1 MGRLV
6 RIGAAVALLG
16 ALWLGGS
23 AAAVRA
29 SPEADVIGKIN
40 NLRLDHGLRALEVSP
55 SLMRSADAYSQRML
69 DRQYFGHLGRIQA
82 SDRFTRLGEILE
94 WHRGRDPDP
103 GWAFRDWVHSPTHLH
118 VMLDPLFTYVGS
130 GYVTGRF
137 MGHTD
142 TIWTVHFG
150 RR

>member
-1 MGRLV
+1 VGRLE
-6 RIGAAVALLG
+6 RIGAAIALLG
-16 ALWLGGS
+16 ALWLGGT
-23 AAAVRA
+23 AAPAQA
-29 SPEADVIGKIN
+29 SPEGDVIAKIN
-40 NLRLDHGLRALEVSP
+40 DLRRDHGLRALEVSS

-82 SDRFTRLGEILE
+82 SDSFRRLGEILE
-94 WHRGRDPDP
+94 WHRGRDPNP
-103 GWAFRDWVHSPTHLH
+103 GWAFRDWLRSPTHLR
-118 VMLDPLFTYVGS
+118 VMLDALFTYVGS

-137 MGHTD
+137 MDHTD

>member
-1 MGRLV
+1 MGTLE

-16 ALWLGGS
+16 ALCLAGT
-23 AAAVRA
+23 AAPAQA
-29 SPEADVIGKIN
+29 SPEGNVIAKIN
-40 NLRLDHGLRALEVSP
+40 DLRHDHGLRELEVAR
-55 SLMRSADAYSQRML
+55 SLMHSADAYSEWML
-69 DRQYFGHLGRIQA
+69 DRQYFGHRARIQA

-94 WHRGRDPDP
+94 WHRGRDPNP
-103 GWAFRDWVHSPTHLH
+103 GWAFRDWAHSPAHLE